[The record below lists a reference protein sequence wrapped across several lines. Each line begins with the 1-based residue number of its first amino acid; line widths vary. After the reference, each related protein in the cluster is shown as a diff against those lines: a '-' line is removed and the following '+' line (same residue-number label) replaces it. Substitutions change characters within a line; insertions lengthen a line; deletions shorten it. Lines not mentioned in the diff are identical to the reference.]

1 MRGGVVNA
9 LRAATALLLLL
20 PALAAARVETLAGVE
35 VPWQRAVAGQDWLL
49 SGAHLDRWRG
59 LVKVS
64 VAALWL
70 PADAAGRDVLSPA
83 VGKQLEI
90 RYLVGIDGA
99 RLRDGTREVLSRNV
113 PAGERRRWQAQLD
126 RLIDAFDSVADGD
139 SYTLTYLPGGGT
151 TLSRNGVP
159 VAHVAEAEVA
169 AQIFSVWLGPQPLNE
184 SNKRALLS
192 YLRHGLQQGGLQ
204 RGGR

>member
-1 MRGGVVNA
+1 MRSGM
-9 LRAATALLLLL
+9 LRGLLAATALLLLL
-20 PALAAARVETLAGVE
+20 PPLALARVESLAGVE
-35 VPWQRAVAGQDWLL
+35 VPWQRAVADQTWLL

-99 RLRDGTREVLSRNV
+99 RLRDGTREVLARNV

-151 TLSRNGVP
+151 TLARNGVP
-159 VAHVAEAEVA
+159 VVRVAEAEVA
-169 AQIFSVWLGPQPLNE
+169 ALIFSVWLGPQPLNE

-192 YLRHGLQQGGLQ
+192 YRQHGV
-204 RGGR
+204 RASP